1 MAGKTSRRYV
11 AIGEENE
18 RATAATRAAPRAAYV
33 YDPAAT
39 VADMNR
45 GQSFLL
51 LLIGAVAL
59 LTLFV
64 ILPFV
69 EYVIASAILAYV
81 LYPFHVRLSRAIR
94 RALAGRVRESVSRRL
109 GRMISGIS
117 LIVASIVAV
126 ILPLA
131 YISWVFVRDLTA
143 IARGNTDIDV
153 AAIEAEIAA
162 LTGQTVEVGD
172 VLSTVGQT
180 LVNTLFGGVGGVVT
194 TALRASVGLS
204 LALFLVYYALLDGP
218 AFVRWI
224 RSTSPL
230 PTEVTADLVD
240 RVDAMTR
247 GVVIGHIVVALLQ
260 AVIAGVGLWAAGI
273 PNVVFWTF
281 VMAVLALLPLI
292 GAFFVWGPAAAYLV
306 VIDQTTAGVLLALYG
321 VFVIA
326 MVDNY
331 ARPFVIDQ
339 QAHLNPAVILLGVF
353 GGIYSV
359 GFTGLFVG
367 PIVIG
372 VLAATLETFRED
384 YDLI

>member
-1 MAGKTSRRYV
+1 
-11 AIGEENE
+11 
-18 RATAATRAAPRAAYV
+18 
-33 YDPAAT
+33 
-39 VADMNR
+39 MNR

-51 LLIGAVAL
+51 LLMGAVAL

-64 ILPFV
+64 ILPFI
-69 EYVIASAILAYV
+69 EYVIASAILAFV
-81 LYPFHVRLSRAIR
+81 LYPFH
-94 RALAGRVRESVSRRL
+94 RRL
-109 GRMISGIS
+109 TRRLQTRVSKRFGEMLSALT
-117 LIVASIVAV
+117 LILSAIVAV

-131 YISWVFVRDLTA
+131 YITWVFVRDLTA
-143 IARGNTDIDV
+143 IAAGDTTIDV

-162 LTGQTVEVGD
+162 LTGQNPEIGET
-172 VLSTVGQT
+172 LQTVGQQ
-180 LVNTLFGGVGGVVT
+180 LAQTLFGGFSGILT
-194 TALRASVGLS
+194 TAVRASVGLS
-204 LALFLVYYALLDGP
+204 LALFLVYYALIDGP
-218 AFVRWI
+218 AFVKWI
-224 RSTSPL
+224 RAASPL
-230 PTEVTADLVD
+230 PSDVTADLVE
-240 RVDAMTR
+240 RVNVMTR

-260 AVIAGVGLWAAGI
+260 AFIAGLGLWATGI

-306 VIDQTTAGVLLALYG
+306 IVDQVTAGVFLAVYG
-321 VFVIA
+321 VAVIA

-331 ARPFVIDQ
+331 ARPLVIDQ
-339 QAHLNPAVILLGVF
+339 QAHLNPAIILLGVF

-384 YDLI
+384 YDAI

>member
-1 MAGKTSRRYV
+1 
-11 AIGEENE
+11 
-18 RATAATRAAPRAAYV
+18 
-33 YDPAAT
+33 
-39 VADMNR
+39 MNR

-59 LTLFV
+59 LTLFI

-69 EYVIASAILAYV
+69 EYVIASAILAYI
-81 LYPFHVRLSRAIR
+81 LYPFHVRLSKRIDR
-94 RALAGRVRESVSRRL
+94 RLNGRFRESMSRRL
-109 GRMISGIS
+109 SRMLSG
-117 LIVASIVAV
+117 VALVFLSVVAV

-143 IARGNTDIDV
+143 IARGDTGIDV
-153 AAIEAEIAA
+153 AAVEAQIASV
-162 LTGQTVEVGD
+162 TGESIEVGEG
-172 VLSTVGQT
+172 LTAGGQI
-180 LVNTLFGGVGGVVT
+180 LVNTLFGGVSGVVT

-204 LALFLVYYALLDGP
+204 LALFLVYYTLLDGP
-218 AFVRWI
+218 AFVGWI
-224 RSTSPL
+224 RDTSPL
-230 PTEVTADLVD
+230 PSDVTADLVD

-260 AVIAGVGLWAAGI
+260 ALVAGIGLWAAGI

-281 VMAVLALLPLI
+281 VMAVMSLLPFI
-292 GAFFVWGPAAAYLV
+292 GAFSVWGPASVYLV
-306 VIDQTTAGVLLALYG
+306 VIDQVTAGVLLALYG
-321 VFVIA
+321 TFIVA

-331 ARPFVIDQ
+331 ARPIVIDQ

-384 YDLI
+384 YDAIGGG

>member
-1 MAGKTSRRYV
+1 
-11 AIGEENE
+11 
-18 RATAATRAAPRAAYV
+18 
-33 YDPAAT
+33 
-39 VADMNR
+39 MNR

-51 LLIGAVAL
+51 LLMGSVAL

-69 EYVIASAILAYV
+69 EYVVASAILAFV
-81 LYPFHVRLSRAIR
+81 LYPFHRRLSRWLR
-94 RALAGRVRESVSRRL
+94 ERVSKRL
-109 GRMISGIS
+109 GRMLSALV
-117 LIVASIVAV
+117 LIFASIVAV

-143 IARGNTDIDV
+143 IAAGETAINV

-162 LTGQTVEVGD
+162 LTGQDPEVAN
-172 VLSTVGQT
+172 LFQT
-180 LVNTLFGGVGGVVT
+180 AGELLVQILFGGFSGVVT
-194 TALRASVGLS
+194 TGLRLSVGLS
-204 LALFLVYYALLDGP
+204 LALFLVYYTLIDGP
-218 AFVRWI
+218 AFVGWI
-224 RSTSPL
+224 RETSPL
-230 PTEVTADLVD
+230 PPEVTSDLVD
-240 RVDAMTR
+240 RIDAMTR
-247 GVVIGHIVVALLQ
+247 GVVIGHISVSLLQ
-260 AVIAGVGLWAAGI
+260 AVVAGVGLWVAGI

-306 VIDQTTAGVLLALYG
+306 IIDQVTAGVFLAVYG
-321 VFVIA
+321 VAVIA

-331 ARPFVIDQ
+331 ARPLVIDQ
-339 QAHLNPAVILLGVF
+339 RAHLNPAIILLGVF

-384 YDLI
+384 YDAI

>member
-1 MAGKTSRRYV
+1 
-11 AIGEENE
+11 
-18 RATAATRAAPRAAYV
+18 
-33 YDPAAT
+33 
-39 VADMNR
+39 MNR

-51 LLIGAVAL
+51 LLIGIVAL

-69 EYVIASAILAYV
+69 EYVVASAILAYV
-81 LYPFHVRLSRAIR
+81 LYPFHVRLSRWLR
-94 RALAGRVRESVSRRL
+94 DRLAGHVRESVSTRL
-109 GRMISGIS
+109 GRMLSGIS
-117 LIVASIVAV
+117 LILASVVAV
-126 ILPLA
+126 IIPLA
-131 YISWVFVRDLTA
+131 YISWVFIRDLTE
-143 IARGNTDIDV
+143 IARGNTEIDV
-153 AAIEAEIAA
+153 SAIEAELAV
-162 LTGQTVEVGD
+162 LTGREIDVGEVLAMAGQLLVE
-172 VLSTVGQT
+172 
-180 LVNTLFGGVGGVVT
+180 TLFGGVSGVVT

-204 LALFLVYYALLDGP
+204 LALFLVYYTLLDGP
-218 AFVRWI
+218 AFVGWI
-224 RSTSPL
+224 RDTSPL
-230 PTEVTADLVD
+230 PAEVTADLVD

-247 GVVIGHIVVALLQ
+247 GVVIGHIAVALLQ
-260 AVIAGVGLWAAGI
+260 ALVAGVGLWAAGV

-306 VIDQTTAGVLLALYG
+306 VVDQVTAGVLLALYG

-326 MVDNY
+326 LVDNY
-331 ARPFVIDQ
+331 ARPIVIDQ

-384 YDLI
+384 YDAIGGG

>member
-1 MAGKTSRRYV
+1 
-11 AIGEENE
+11 
-18 RATAATRAAPRAAYV
+18 
-33 YDPAAT
+33 
-39 VADMNR
+39 MNR

-51 LLIGAVAL
+51 LLIGSVAL

-64 ILPFV
+64 IRPFI

-81 LYPFHVRLSRAIR
+81 LFPFHVRLSRGLQEGLSNR
-94 RALAGRVRESVSRRL
+94 FRESLARQL
-109 GRMISGIS
+109 GYMLSALF
-117 LIVASIVAV
+117 LIVSSIVAV

-131 YISWVFVRDLTA
+131 YISWVFVRDLTE
-143 IARGNTDIDV
+143 IARGNSDIDV
-153 AAIEAEIAA
+153 EAIETELAA
-162 LTGQTVEVGD
+162 LTGEQIEVGE
-172 VLSTVGQT
+172 VLTTVGQV
-180 LVNTLFGGVGGVVT
+180 LANTLFGGLGGIVT

-204 LALFLVYYALLDGP
+204 LALFLVYYTLLDGP
-218 AFVRWI
+218 AFVRWL
-224 RSTSPL
+224 RQTSPL
-230 PTEVTADLVD
+230 PADVTSDLVD

-260 AVIAGVGLWAAGI
+260 ALVAGLGLWAAGI

-281 VMAVLALLPLI
+281 VMAVLALVPLV

-306 VIDQTTAGVLLALYG
+306 AIDQVTAGVFLAIYG
-321 VFVIA
+321 VLVIA

-331 ARPFVIDQ
+331 ARPIVIDQ

-353 GGIYSV
+353 GGIYSI

>member
-1 MAGKTSRRYV
+1 
-11 AIGEENE
+11 
-18 RATAATRAAPRAAYV
+18 
-33 YDPAAT
+33 
-39 VADMNR
+39 MNR

-51 LLIGAVAL
+51 LLIGTVAV

-81 LYPFHVRLSRAIR
+81 LYPFHVRLSRGVSR
-94 RALAGRVRESVSRRL
+94 TLARRVRESLSRRL
-109 GRMISGIS
+109 GRMLSAVS
-117 LIVASIVAV
+117 LIVASVIAV
-126 ILPLA
+126 IFPLA

-143 IARGNTDIDV
+143 IARGDTDIEV
-153 AAIEAEIAA
+153 AAIEAEIAT
-162 LTGQTVEVGD
+162 LTGQEIEVGE
-172 VLSTVGQT
+172 LLATVGQA
-180 LVNTLFGGVGGVVT
+180 LVSALFGGVSGVVT
-194 TALRASVGLS
+194 TTLRASVGLS

-218 AFVRWI
+218 AFVGWI
-224 RSTSPL
+224 RDTSPL
-230 PTEVTADLVD
+230 PANVTADLVD

-260 AVIAGVGLWAAGI
+260 ALVAGVGLWAAGI
-273 PNVVFWTF
+273 PDVVFWTF

-306 VIDQTTAGVLLALYG
+306 VIDQVTAGALLALYG

-331 ARPFVIDQ
+331 ARPIVIDQ

-384 YDLI
+384 YDAIGGA

>member
-1 MAGKTSRRYV
+1 
-11 AIGEENE
+11 
-18 RATAATRAAPRAAYV
+18 
-33 YDPAAT
+33 
-39 VADMNR
+39 MNR

-51 LLIGAVAL
+51 LLIGSVAIL
-59 LTLFV
+59 ALFV
-64 ILPFV
+64 ISPFI

-81 LYPFHVRLSRAIR
+81 LYPFHVRLSRRLR
-94 RALAGRVRESVSRRL
+94 RALSDRFRESLANRL
-109 GRMISGIS
+109 GNMLSALL
-117 LIVASIVAV
+117 LILSSIVAV

-131 YISWVFVRDLTA
+131 YISWVFVRDLTE
-143 IARGNTDIDV
+143 IARGNTGIDV
-153 AAIEAEIAA
+153 SAVEAEIEM
-162 LTGQTVEVGD
+162 LTGQDLDIGEVLTMAGQLLVE
-172 VLSTVGQT
+172 
-180 LVNTLFGGVGGVVT
+180 TLFGGVSGVVT

-204 LALFLVYYALLDGP
+204 LALFLVYYTLLDGP
-218 AFVRWI
+218 AFVGWI
-224 RSTSPL
+224 RDTSPL
-230 PTEVTADLVD
+230 PSEVTADLVD

-260 AVIAGVGLWAAGI
+260 ALVAGVGLWAVGI

-331 ARPFVIDQ
+331 ARPLVIDQ

-384 YDLI
+384 YDVI

>member
-1 MAGKTSRRYV
+1 
-11 AIGEENE
+11 
-18 RATAATRAAPRAAYV
+18 
-33 YDPAAT
+33 
-39 VADMNR
+39 MNR

-51 LLIGAVAL
+51 LLMGSVAL

-69 EYVIASAILAYV
+69 EYVIASAILAFV
-81 LYPFHVRLSRAIR
+81 LYPFH
-94 RALAGRVRESVSRRL
+94 RRL
-109 GRMISGIS
+109 TRWLRKRVSKRFGEMLSALV
-117 LIVASIVAV
+117 LILSSIVAV

-131 YISWVFVRDLTA
+131 YITWVFVRDLTA
-143 IARGNTDIDV
+143 IAAGESSVDV
-153 AAIEAEIAA
+153 AAIEAEIVR
-162 LTGQTVEVGD
+162 LTGQDPEIGD
-172 VLSTVGQT
+172 ALQT
-180 LVNTLFGGVGGVVT
+180 IGELLVQTLFGGLSGVLT
-194 TALRASVGLS
+194 TTIRASVGLS
-204 LALFLVYYALLDGP
+204 LALFLVYYTLIDGP

-224 RSTSPL
+224 RDTSPL
-230 PTEVTADLVD
+230 PPDVTADLVD
-240 RVDAMTR
+240 RVDVMTR

-260 AVIAGVGLWAAGI
+260 ALVAGVGLWAAGI

-306 VIDQTTAGVLLALYG
+306 IIDQVTAGIFLAVYG
-321 VFVIA
+321 VAVIA

-331 ARPFVIDQ
+331 ARPLVIDQ
-339 QAHLNPAVILLGVF
+339 QAHLNPAIILLGVF

-384 YDLI
+384 YDAI

>member
-1 MAGKTSRRYV
+1 
-11 AIGEENE
+11 
-18 RATAATRAAPRAAYV
+18 
-33 YDPAAT
+33 
-39 VADMNR
+39 MNR

-51 LLIGAVAL
+51 LLIATVAL

-69 EYVIASAILAYV
+69 EYVIASAILAYI
-81 LYPFHVRLSRAIR
+81 LYPFHVRLSKGIR
-94 RALAGRVRESVSRRL
+94 GGLEGHLRESVSRRL
-109 GRMISGIS
+109 SRMLSG
-117 LIVASIVAV
+117 LALVVASIVAV

-143 IARGNTDIDV
+143 IARGNADVDV
-153 AAIEAEIAA
+153 AAVEAQIASV
-162 LTGQTVEVGD
+162 TGESVEVGE
-172 VLSTVGQT
+172 LLATAGQI
-180 LVNTLFGGVGGVVT
+180 LVNMLFGGVSGVVT

-204 LALFLVYYALLDGP
+204 LALFLVYYTLLDGP
-218 AFVRWI
+218 AFVKWVRD
-224 RSTSPL
+224 TSPL
-230 PTEVTADLVD
+230 PAAVTSDLVD
-240 RVDAMTR
+240 RVNAMTR

-260 AVIAGVGLWAAGI
+260 ALVAGIGLWAAGV

-281 VMAVLALLPLI
+281 VMAVMALLPLI

-306 VIDQTTAGVLLALYG
+306 VIDQVTAGVLLALYG
-321 VFVIA
+321 VFIIA

-331 ARPFVIDQ
+331 ARPIVIDQ

-384 YDLI
+384 YDDI

>member
-1 MAGKTSRRYV
+1 
-11 AIGEENE
+11 
-18 RATAATRAAPRAAYV
+18 
-33 YDPAAT
+33 
-39 VADMNR
+39 MNR

-81 LYPFHVRLSRAIR
+81 LFPFHVRLSRAITEG
-94 RALAGRVRESVSRRL
+94 LAGRVGESMSRRL
-109 GRMISGIS
+109 GRMLSGIS
-117 LIVASIVAV
+117 LILASIVAV

-131 YISWVFVRDLTA
+131 YISWVFVRDLTD

-162 LTGQTVEVGD
+162 RTGQTVEVGD
-172 VLSTVGQT
+172 FLTTAGQVLVD
-180 LVNTLFGGVGGVVT
+180 TLFGGVSGVVT

-204 LALFLVYYALLDGP
+204 LALFLVYYTLLDGP
-218 AFVRWI
+218 AFVGWI
-224 RSTSPL
+224 RETSPL
-230 PTEVTADLVD
+230 PRDVTSDLVD

-260 AVIAGVGLWAAGI
+260 ALIAGIGLWAAGI

-306 VIDQTTAGVLLALYG
+306 VIDQVTAGVLLALYG

-331 ARPFVIDQ
+331 ARPLVIDQ

-353 GGIYSV
+353 GGIYSI

-384 YDLI
+384 YDVI

>member
-1 MAGKTSRRYV
+1 
-11 AIGEENE
+11 
-18 RATAATRAAPRAAYV
+18 
-33 YDPAAT
+33 
-39 VADMNR
+39 MNR

-51 LLIGAVAL
+51 LLIGTVAL

-81 LYPFHVRLSRAIR
+81 LYPFHVRLSKRIQTGLESR
-94 RALAGRVRESVSRRL
+94 LRESVSRRL
-109 GRMISGIS
+109 SRMLSG
-117 LIVASIVAV
+117 LALVVTSIIAV

-143 IARGNTDIDV
+143 IARGNADINV
-153 AAIEAEIAA
+153 AAIEAQIASV
-162 LTGQTVEVGD
+162 TGESVEVGEF
-172 VLSTVGQT
+172 LTTVGQI
-180 LVNTLFGGVGGVVT
+180 LVNMLFGGVGGVVT

-204 LALFLVYYALLDGP
+204 LALFLVYYTLLDGP
-218 AFVRWI
+218 AFVKWI
-224 RSTSPL
+224 RATSPL
-230 PTEVTADLVD
+230 PADVTADLVE
-240 RVDAMTR
+240 RVNAMTR

-260 AVIAGVGLWAAGI
+260 ALVAGVGLWAAGI

-281 VMAVLALLPLI
+281 VMAVMALLPFI
-292 GAFFVWGPAAAYLV
+292 GAFSVWGPAAVYLV
-306 VIDQTTAGVLLALYG
+306 VIDRVTAGVLLALYG
-321 VFVIA
+321 VFIVA

-331 ARPFVIDQ
+331 ARPIVIDQ
-339 QAHLNPAVILLGVF
+339 QAHLNPAIILLGVF
-353 GGIYSV
+353 GGIYSI

-384 YDLI
+384 YDDI